1 MSDYKISKI
10 LLNNGADPNAKDDN
24 NQTPFHTVAFM
35 DDKNFVD
42 LMAKHD
48 GDINSQYDY
57 GSTPLHLAVVIK
69 NSEMVKILLECKC
82 DRLIKNAVELTAK
95 DYAFD
100 DKKYYNCSNN
110 YFGIVLN
117 FNIAFLMNVSFKSY
131 FDSNIVIALSLK
143 LWTPLLAF
151 SFVFITPSSSKLI
164 I

>member
-42 LMAKHD
+42 LMANHD

-69 NSEMVKILLECKC
+69 
-82 DRLIKNAVELTAK
+82 
-95 DYAFD
+95 
-100 DKKYYNCSNN
+100 
-110 YFGIVLN
+110 IVR
-117 FNIAFLMNVSFKSY
+117 
-131 FDSNIVIALSLK
+131 
-143 LWTPLLAF
+143 W
-151 SFVFITPSSSKLI
+151 
-164 I
+164 